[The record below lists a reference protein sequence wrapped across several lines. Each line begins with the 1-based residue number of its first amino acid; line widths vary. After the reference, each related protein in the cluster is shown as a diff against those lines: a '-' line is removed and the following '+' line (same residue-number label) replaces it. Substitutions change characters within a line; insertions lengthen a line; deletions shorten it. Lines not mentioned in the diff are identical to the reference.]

1 MTKFTGHPGWLC
13 FATFSPDGRLVA
25 TSSFDRSVRVWEA
38 DSGCQV
44 LPPLWHGDG
53 VRSVEFSPDGTQLV
67 TAGLDFSVR
76 VLDARSGRLL
86 QRLRHNSKP
95 VYAAF
100 SPSGR
105 HIVTACYDGTER
117 VWALRGF
124 TPKPLPVVFS
134 GNGACFAST
143 TNQTIQIFDA
153 AGGQP
158 LGLVPTP
165 HRQLLRVLLN
175 RDGSR
180 LLTLAEP
187 APGSPSDTLQAA
199 LWDCKTGL
207 GLGRS
212 VSLDRAST
220 NLVFSPDGHKVF
232 AFAQG
237 RVTVWDF
244 DRNREVL
251 GLPLKELWWPLR
263 ARRVA
268 FEPAGERLAVA
279 LSTNV
284 QVWDLSSGQ
293 PLLPTPLP
301 HRTWVIA
308 WAGVPMLDTLSRPVQ
323 NLVLTRNMLK
333 CGIRSLANLSA
344 PI

>member
-1 MTKFTGHPGWLC
+1 M
-13 FATFSPDGRLVA
+13 
-25 TSSFDRSVRVWEA
+25 RVWEA
-38 DSGCQV
+38 DSGRQV

-76 VLDARSGRLL
+76 VWDARSGRLL
-86 QRLRHNSKP
+86 QRLHHNSKP

-124 TPKPLPVVFS
+124 TPKPSPVVFS
-134 GNGACFAST
+134 GNGACFASM

-158 LGLVPTP
+158 LGSVPTP
-165 HRQLLRVLLN
+165 HLQLLRVLLN

-187 APGSPSDTLQAA
+187 ASGSPSDTLQAA

-207 GLGRS
+207 GIGRS
-212 VSLDRAST
+212 VVLDRTST
-220 NLVFSPDGHKVF
+220 NLVFSPNGHQVF

-251 GLPLKELWWPLR
+251 GLPLEGSGGRYGRVGLPSSQPANGWPWPFPPTFR
-263 ARRVA
+263 SGTSPVA
-268 FEPAGERLAVA
+268 NPSCPPRC
-279 LSTNV
+279 
-284 QVWDLSSGQ
+284 
-293 PLLPTPLP
+293 PTAPG
-301 HRTWVIA
+301 WIA
-308 WAGVPMLDTLSRPVQ
+308 WAGVPMLDTLSRPARS
-323 NLVLTRNMLK
+323 LVLTLNMLR
-333 CGIRSLANLSA
+333 CGIRSPPSLSA